1 MTETRELLHE
11 TTLSADVVAIL
22 GRAERTRDVAHEAA
36 ERAFAEC
43 VALALKAAG
52 LPEGAPFEIAAGPEG
67 TAVVRYGDAPAA
79 GPALVTD
86 AEGAE

>member
-1 MTETRELLHE
+1 MTETRELPHE
-11 TTLSADVVAIL
+11 TTLPADVVAIL
-22 GRAERTRDVAHEAA
+22 ARAERTRDLAHDAA

-52 LPEGAPFEIAAGPEG
+52 LPEGAPFEIEAGPAG
-67 TAVVRYGDAPAA
+67 GAVVRYGDAPPA
-79 GPALVTD
+79 PALVTD